1 MWLLLC
7 AYMSALISPCKDHRH
22 VGLRR
27 VHKTIVLAF
36 IPVTT
41 ASRLTLDDTQD
52 QDTKQGMLFAL
63 GFSIHSGALISA
75 ASPGGG
81 GPSTGGLL
89 NLPNNLLV

>member
-1 MWLLLC
+1 MGLLLC
-7 AYMSALISPCKDHRH
+7 AYMSALISPCKDHRR
-22 VGLRR
+22 VGLGR
-27 VHKTIVLAF
+27 VHKTVVLAF
-36 IPVTT
+36 IPATT
-41 ASRLTLDDTQD
+41 ALRLTFNNTQD

-63 GFSIHSGALISA
+63 GFSIHSGALISV